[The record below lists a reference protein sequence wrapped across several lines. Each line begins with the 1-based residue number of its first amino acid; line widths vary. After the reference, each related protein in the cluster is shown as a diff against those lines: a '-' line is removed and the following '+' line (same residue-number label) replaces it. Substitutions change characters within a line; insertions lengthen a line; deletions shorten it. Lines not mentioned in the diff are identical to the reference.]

1 MLMISPRI
9 IAAVSALVAAA
20 PLAAADI
27 PDAGARP
34 SGAFEMAQPVLVEHA
49 ELGFSLP
56 PGFRASLFHQGVED
70 QRAMAM
76 SSSGVL
82 YVIRQD
88 RGWFGQG
95 IVALAD
101 EDGDGVADRE
111 ARFAGFG
118 GSGIET
124 RIDEAGREWL
134 YASNKTEVFRWPLEA
149 GDLAPSARRERIVH
163 GFPDNGIEHPWKP
176 MTFDDAGNMYVMV
189 GAPSNACME
198 QRRTRGSPG
207 QEPCPQLERQAAIWK
222 FDADTR
228 DQHQLDGE
236 RWATG
241 VRNMLQIAWSDEHQG
256 VAGASHGRD
265 FLNRYFPDL
274 FTRRD
279 DAELPSEQ
287 FHLIGEGEDLGW
299 PYTYYDHEAG
309 ERRWNPEYEPVN
321 LANRGRNQARGYRHP
336 TYGFPG
342 HWAPFGTGFYTY
354 SGEGAFPDAWRRGAF
369 VVFKGGWGRNVH
381 PPQAGYRVS
390 FVPLAQGELADD
402 PVVFA
407 GGFEGPRPDDYP
419 ADQPFPAGRYDGAH
433 APMFLAF
440 GPDGAMYLNDQRQ
453 LKIWRIT
460 YEGDAV
466 AAADREQV
474 RARALAGEED
484 APAAPI
490 IPADFDDDRPLG
502 QRLYEVDCAACHGR
516 DGRGVENFA
525 PSLHRSR
532 LLAGDPEAL
541 ALDLFRGGPPS
552 PEWYI
557 QMEAYADG
565 PHDNAQMTAIL
576 TYARKR
582 FTDAGPV
589 DESDVARA
597 RERARQ

>member
-1 MLMISPRI
+1 MPPIKML
-9 IAAVSALVAAA
+9 AAAFVAAGGGFA
-20 PLAAADI
+20 TALADI

-34 SGAFEMAQPVLVEHA
+34 DGAIEMDQPVLVEHR

-56 PGFRASLFHQGVED
+56 PGFRAEVFHQGVED

-82 YVIRQD
+82 FVIRQD
-88 RGWFGQG
+88 RGWFGRG
-95 IVALAD
+95 VVALVD
-101 EDGDGVADRE
+101 DDGDGVADRE
-111 ARFAGFG
+111 ERFGGFAG
-118 GSGIET
+118 SGLAT

-149 GDLAPSARRERIVH
+149 GELAPSGRRERIVH

-176 MTFDDAGNMYVMV
+176 MTFDGEGNMYVMV

-198 QRRTRGSPG
+198 QRRTKGSPG
-207 QEPCPQLERQAAIWK
+207 QEPCPQLERQAAIWR
-222 FDADTR
+222 FDADEP

-241 VRNMLQIAWSDEHQG
+241 VRNMLQIAWADEHQAI
-256 VAGASHGRD
+256 AGASHGRD

-279 DAELPSEQ
+279 DAELPSEE
-287 FHLIGEGEDLGW
+287 FHLIREGDDLGW
-299 PYTYYDHEAG
+299 PYSYYDHEAG

-321 LANRGRNQARGYRHP
+321 LANRGRNAARGFKHP

-342 HWAPFGTGFYTY
+342 HWAPFGTGFYTHE
-354 SGEGAFPDAWRRGAF
+354 GQGAFPEIWRRGAF

-390 FVPLAQGELADD
+390 FVPLANGALADE

-466 AAADREQV
+466 AAADLERV
-474 RARALAGEED
+474 RARAKAG
-484 APAAPI
+484 AHAARAAPV
-490 IPADFDDDRPLG
+490 IPADFEDDRPLG
-502 QRLYEVDCAACHGR
+502 QRLYEAECAACHGR

-525 PSLHRSR
+525 PALVGSR
-532 LLAGDPEAL
+532 RLAADPERL
-541 ALDLFRGGPPS
+541 AREMLEGYPPS
-552 PEWYI
+552 DDWYNV
-557 QMEAYADG
+557 MPAYLDG
-565 PHDNAQMTAIL
+565 PYDDAGLAAIL
-576 TYARKR
+576 SYARDR
-582 FTDAGPV
+582 FVGEGPV
-589 DESDVARA
+589 SRAEAAAA
-597 RERARQ
+597 RERARR